1 MERSTMYIK
10 EDGNFESK
18 IIERVHRYQ
27 AISAKAAELTRES
40 YERYIVPAEL
50 YGKYDVKRGLRDADG
65 KGVVA
70 GLTTVSEISA
80 SREENGVR
88 VPAEG
93 KLIYRGIPIQE
104 LVNGFV
110 NSGRFGYEE
119 AVYLLL
125 TGELPTRTQLDE
137 FCQLLGEYQILPEKF
152 KSGVIMKMP
161 SDNIMSMMEKC
172 VLSLH
177 AVDPNPDD
185 TSIENVMRQSLE
197 LIARFPAMAV
207 YSYQAAQYFRQ
218 GASMVYHIPDPTK
231 TIAEN
236 FLTMLRPDGKYTEL
250 EARLLDLS
258 LVLHAEHGG
267 GNNSAFTVHVVTSS
281 GTDTYSA
288 IAAALGSLKG
298 PKHGGANLKVMEM
311 MEDLKANVPDWND
324 EEALT
329 EYLSKLLDKEAFD
342 RSGLIYGMG
351 HAVYSIS
358 DPRSEILKSYAEK
371 LSIEKNCHD
380 EYKLYTDVERIAK
393 ELITAKRKIFKGVC
407 ANIDL
412 YSGFVYKMLDIP
424 ADLYTPLFAIARIAG
439 WSAHRIEELINS
451 AKIIRP
457 SYLPARESREYI
469 PMEER

>member
-1 MERSTMYIK
+1 MYKENSSPIMEKLDAMTQQYRK
-10 EDGNFESK
+10 NAE
-18 IIERVHRYQ
+18 
-27 AISAKAAELTRES
+27 KAARIAGES
-40 YERYIVPAEL
+40 RERYSIPPEL
-50 YGKYDVKRGLRDADG
+50 YGVHDVKRGLRDADG

-70 GLTTVSEISA
+70 GLTTVSQVTA
-80 SREENGVR
+80 SRMENGVR
-88 VPAEG
+88 VPDEG
-93 KLIYRGIPIQE
+93 KLYYRGIRIQD
-104 LVNGFV
+104 LVDGFI
-110 NSGRFGYEE
+110 SRDRFGFEE
-119 AVYLLL
+119 IVYLLL
-125 TGELPTRTQLDE
+125 TGELPDEAQLDE
-137 FCQLLGEYQILPEKF
+137 FHEIMAEYQILPEKF
-152 KSGVIMKMP
+152 KSGIIMKMP

-207 YSYQAAQYFRQ
+207 YSYQASQYFRQ
-218 GASMVYHIPDPTK
+218 GESMVYHRPDPTK

-236 FLTMLRPDGKYTEL
+236 FLIMLRPDGQYTQL
-250 EARLLDLS
+250 EARLLDLA

-311 MEDLKANVPDWND
+311 FDDLKKNVPDWKD
-324 EEALT
+324 EAVLT
-329 EYLSKLLDKEAFD
+329 EYLRKLLDKEGFD

-351 HAVYSIS
+351 HAVYSVS
-358 DPRSEILKSYAEK
+358 DPRAEILKSYAEK
-371 LSIEKNCHD
+371 LSIEKGCHD
-380 EYKLYTDVERIAK
+380 EFQLYADVERIAK
-393 ELITAKRKIFKGVC
+393 ELITAKRKIYKGVC

-412 YSGFVYKMLDIP
+412 YSGFVYKMLGIP
-424 ADLYTPLFAIARIAG
+424 TDLYTPLFAIARIAG

-457 SYLPARESREYI
+457 AYLAIREPRDYV
-469 PMEER
+469 PMDER

>member
-1 MERSTMYIK
+1 MYK
-10 EDGNFESK
+10 ENSSPITEKLDAMAQQYRKNAE
-18 IIERVHRYQ
+18 
-27 AISAKAAELTRES
+27 KAARIAGES
-40 YERYIVPAEL
+40 RERYNIPPEL
-50 YGKYDVKRGLRDADG
+50 YGVHDVKRGLRDADG

-70 GLTTVSEISA
+70 GLTTVSQVTA
-80 SREENGVR
+80 SRMENGVR
-88 VPAEG
+88 VPDEG
-93 KLIYRGIPIQE
+93 KLYYRGIRIQD
-104 LVNGFV
+104 LVDGFI
-110 NSGRFGYEE
+110 SRDRFGFEE
-119 AVYLLL
+119 IVYLLL
-125 TGELPTRTQLDE
+125 TGELPDEAQLDE
-137 FCQLLGEYQILPEKF
+137 FHEIMSEYQILPEKF
-152 KSGVIMKMP
+152 KSGIIMKMP

-207 YSYQAAQYFRQ
+207 YSYQASQYFRQ
-218 GASMVYHIPDPTK
+218 GESMVYHRPDPTK

-236 FLTMLRPDGKYTEL
+236 FLIMLRPDGQYTQL
-250 EARLLDLS
+250 EARLLDLA

-311 MEDLKANVPDWND
+311 FDDLKKNVPDWKD
-324 EEALT
+324 EAVLT
-329 EYLSKLLDKEAFD
+329 EYLRKLLDKEGFD

-351 HAVYSIS
+351 HAVYSVS
-358 DPRSEILKSYAEK
+358 DPRAEILKSYAEK
-371 LSIEKNCHD
+371 LSIEKGCHD
-380 EYKLYTDVERIAK
+380 EFQLYADVERIAK
-393 ELITAKRKIFKGVC
+393 ELITAKRKIYKGVC

-412 YSGFVYKMLDIP
+412 YSGFVYKMLGIP
-424 ADLYTPLFAIARIAG
+424 TDLYTPLFAIARIAG

-457 SYLPARESREYI
+457 AYLAIREPRDYV
-469 PMEER
+469 PMDER

>member
-1 MERSTMYIK
+1 M
-10 EDGNFESK
+10 
-18 IIERVHRYQ
+18 
-27 AISAKAAELTRES
+27 
-40 YERYIVPAEL
+40 
-50 YGKYDVKRGLRDADG
+50 
-65 KGVVA
+65 
-70 GLTTVSEISA
+70 
-80 SREENGVR
+80 ENGVR
-88 VPAEG
+88 VPDEG
-93 KLIYRGIPIQE
+93 KLYYRGIRIQD
-104 LVNGFV
+104 LVDGFI
-110 NSGRFGYEE
+110 SRDRFGFEE
-119 AVYLLL
+119 IVYLLL
-125 TGELPTRTQLDE
+125 TGELPDEAQLDE
-137 FCQLLGEYQILPEKF
+137 FHEIMSEYQILPEKF
-152 KSGVIMKMP
+152 KSGIIMKMP

-207 YSYQAAQYFRQ
+207 YSYQASQYFRQ
-218 GASMVYHIPDPTK
+218 GESMVYHRPDPTK

-236 FLTMLRPDGKYTEL
+236 FLIMLRPDGQYTQL
-250 EARLLDLS
+250 EARLLDLA

-311 MEDLKANVPDWND
+311 FDDLKKNVPDWKD
-324 EEALT
+324 EAVLT
-329 EYLSKLLDKEAFD
+329 EYLRKLLDKEGFD

-351 HAVYSIS
+351 HAVYSVS
-358 DPRSEILKSYAEK
+358 DPRAEILKSYAEK
-371 LSIEKNCHD
+371 LSIEKGCHD
-380 EYKLYTDVERIAK
+380 EFQLYADVERIAK
-393 ELITAKRKIFKGVC
+393 ELITAKRKIYKGVC

-412 YSGFVYKMLDIP
+412 YSGFVYKMLGIP
-424 ADLYTPLFAIARIAG
+424 TDLYTPLFAIARIAG

-457 SYLPARESREYI
+457 AYLAIREPRDYV
-469 PMEER
+469 PMDER

>member
-1 MERSTMYIK
+1 MYEK
-10 EDGNFESK
+10 ELVSASPQLNAL
-18 IIERVHRYQ
+18 VHRYEETV
-27 AISAKAAELTRES
+27 AKTAQIACQS
-40 YERYIVPAEL
+40 VPNYQIPGEL

-70 GLTTVSEISA
+70 GLTTVSQVTA

-88 VPAEG
+88 IPEEG
-93 KLIYRGIPIQE
+93 KLLYRGIQIQD
-104 LVNGFV
+104 LVSGFIAQD
-110 NSGRFGYEE
+110 RFGFEE
-119 AVYLLL
+119 IVYLLL
-125 TGELPTRTQLDE
+125 TGDLPTKEQLADFHE
-137 FCQLLGEYQILPEKF
+137 LLAGYQILPSKF

-185 TSIENVMRQSLE
+185 TSIENVMRQCLE
-197 LIARFPAMAV
+197 LIARFPSMAV

-218 GASMVYHIPDPTK
+218 GESMVYHRPDPEK

-236 FLTMLRPDGKYTEL
+236 FLMMLRPDGQYTRL
-250 EARLLDLS
+250 EARLLDLA

-311 MEDLKANVPDWND
+311 FNDLKQHVPDWED
-324 EEALT
+324 EDALRA
-329 EYLSKLLDKEAFD
+329 YLSGLLDKEGFD

-351 HAVYSIS
+351 HAIYSIS
-358 DPRSEILKSYAEK
+358 DPRAEILKKFAEE
-371 LSIEKNCHD
+371 LSVEKNCHD
-380 EYKLYTDVERIAK
+380 EFMLYTNVERISK
-393 ELITAKRKIFKGVC
+393 ELIAQKRKIYKGVC
-407 ANIDL
+407 ANVDF
-412 YSGFVYKMLDIP
+412 YSGFVYRMLNIP
-424 ADLYTPLFAIARIAG
+424 TDLFTPLFAIARIAG
-439 WSAHRIEELINS
+439 WSAHRMEELIN
-451 AKIIRP
+451 ATKIIRP
-457 SYLPARESREYI
+457 SYLPVSQPRAYTRMDQRGV
-469 PMEER
+469 

>member
-1 MERSTMYIK
+1 MYK
-10 EDGNFESK
+10 ENSSPITEKLDAMAQQYKKNSE
-18 IIERVHRYQ
+18 
-27 AISAKAAELTRES
+27 KAARIAGES
-40 YERYIVPAEL
+40 RERYHIPPEL
-50 YGKYDVKRGLRDADG
+50 YGVHDVKRGLRDADG

-70 GLTTVSEISA
+70 GLTTVSQVTA
-80 SREENGVR
+80 SRMENGVR
-88 VPAEG
+88 VPEEG
-93 KLIYRGIPIQE
+93 KLYYRGIRIQD
-104 LVNGFV
+104 LVDGFI
-110 NSGRFGYEE
+110 SRDRFGFEE
-119 AVYLLL
+119 IVYLLL
-125 TGELPTRTQLDE
+125 TGELPDEAQLGE
-137 FCQLLGEYQILPEKF
+137 FHEIMAEYQILPEKF
-152 KSGVIMKMP
+152 KSGIIMKMP

-207 YSYQAAQYFRQ
+207 YSYQASQYFRQ
-218 GASMVYHIPDPTK
+218 GESMVYHRPDPTK

-236 FLTMLRPDGKYTEL
+236 FLIMLRPDGQYTQL
-250 EARLLDLS
+250 EARLLDLA

-311 MEDLKANVPDWND
+311 FDDLKANVPDWKD
-324 EEALT
+324 EAVLT
-329 EYLSKLLDKEAFD
+329 EYLRKLLDKEGFD

-358 DPRSEILKSYAEK
+358 DPRAEILKSYAEK
-371 LSIEKNCHD
+371 LSIEKGCHD
-380 EYKLYTDVERIAK
+380 EFQLYADVERIAK
-393 ELITAKRKIFKGVC
+393 ELITSKRKIYKGVC

-412 YSGFVYKMLDIP
+412 YSGFVYKMLGIP
-424 ADLYTPLFAIARIAG
+424 TDLYTPLFAIARIAG

-457 SYLPARESREYI
+457 AYLAIREPRDYV
-469 PMEER
+469 PMDER

>member
-1 MERSTMYIK
+1 MYKENSSPIMEKLDAMTQQYRK
-10 EDGNFESK
+10 NAE
-18 IIERVHRYQ
+18 
-27 AISAKAAELTRES
+27 KAARIAGES
-40 YERYIVPAEL
+40 RERYNIPPEL
-50 YGKYDVKRGLRDADG
+50 YGVHDVKRGLRDADG

-70 GLTTVSEISA
+70 GLTTVSQVTA
-80 SREENGVR
+80 SRMENGVR
-88 VPAEG
+88 VPDEG
-93 KLIYRGIPIQE
+93 KLYYRGIRIQD
-104 LVNGFV
+104 LVDGFI
-110 NSGRFGYEE
+110 SRDRFGFEE
-119 AVYLLL
+119 IVYLLL
-125 TGELPTRTQLDE
+125 TGELPDEAQLDE
-137 FCQLLGEYQILPEKF
+137 FHEIMAEYQILPERF
-152 KSGVIMKMP
+152 KSGIIMKMP

-207 YSYQAAQYFRQ
+207 YSYQASQYFRQ
-218 GASMVYHIPDPTK
+218 GESMVYHRPDPTK

-236 FLTMLRPDGKYTEL
+236 FLIMLRPDGQYTQL
-250 EARLLDLS
+250 EARLLDLA

-311 MEDLKANVPDWND
+311 FDDLKKNVPDWKD
-324 EEALT
+324 EAVLT
-329 EYLSKLLDKEAFD
+329 EYLRKLLDKKGFD

-351 HAVYSIS
+351 HAVYSVS
-358 DPRSEILKSYAEK
+358 DPRAEILKSYAEK
-371 LSIEKNCHD
+371 LSIEKGCHD
-380 EYKLYTDVERIAK
+380 EFQLYADVERIAK
-393 ELITAKRKIFKGVC
+393 ELITAKRKIYKGVC

-412 YSGFVYKMLDIP
+412 YSGFVYKMLGIP
-424 ADLYTPLFAIARIAG
+424 TDLYTPLFAIARIAG

-457 SYLPARESREYI
+457 AYLAIREPRDYV
-469 PMEER
+469 PMDER

>member
-1 MERSTMYIK
+1 MAQLYNKNSENAARIA
-10 EDGNFESK
+10 GESK
-18 IIERVHRYQ
+18 
-27 AISAKAAELTRES
+27 
-40 YERYIVPAEL
+40 ERYRIPPEL
-50 YGKYDVKRGLRDADG
+50 YGVYDVKRGLRDADG

-70 GLTTVSEISA
+70 GLTTVSQVTA
-80 SREENGVR
+80 SRMENGVR
-88 VPAEG
+88 VPEEG
-93 KLIYRGIPIQE
+93 KLYYRGIRIQD
-104 LVNGFV
+104 LVDGFV
-110 NSGRFGYEE
+110 SRDRFGFEE
-119 AVYLLL
+119 IVYLLL
-125 TGELPTRTQLDE
+125 TGELPDEAQLGE
-137 FCQLLGEYQILPEKF
+137 FHEIMAEYQILPEKF
-152 KSGVIMKMP
+152 KSGIIMKMP

-207 YSYQAAQYFRQ
+207 YSYQASQYFRQ
-218 GASMVYHIPDPTK
+218 GESMVYHRPDPTK

-236 FLTMLRPDGKYTEL
+236 FLIMLRPDGQYTQL
-250 EARLLDLS
+250 EARLLDLA

-311 MEDLKANVPDWND
+311 FDDLKKNVPDWKD
-324 EEALT
+324 EAVLT
-329 EYLSKLLDKEAFD
+329 EYLRKLLDKEGFD

-351 HAVYSIS
+351 HAIYSVS
-358 DPRSEILKSYAEK
+358 DPRAEILKSYAEK
-371 LSIEKNCHD
+371 LSIENGCHD
-380 EYKLYTDVERIAK
+380 EFQLYADVERIAK
-393 ELITAKRKIFKGVC
+393 ELISAKRKIYKGVC

-412 YSGFVYKMLDIP
+412 YSGFVYKMLGIP
-424 ADLYTPLFAIARIAG
+424 TDLYTPLFAIARIAG

-457 SYLPARESREYI
+457 AYLAIREPRDYV
-469 PMEER
+469 PMDER

>member
-1 MERSTMYIK
+1 MYEK
-10 EDGNFESK
+10 ELVSASPQLNAL
-18 IIERVHRYQ
+18 VHRYEETV
-27 AISAKAAELTRES
+27 AKTAQIARQS
-40 YERYIVPAEL
+40 VPNYQIPGEL

-70 GLTTVSEISA
+70 GLTTVSQVTA

-88 VPAEG
+88 IPEEG
-93 KLIYRGIPIQE
+93 KLLYRGIQIQD
-104 LVNGFV
+104 LVSGFIAQD
-110 NSGRFGYEE
+110 RFGFEE
-119 AVYLLL
+119 IVYLLL
-125 TGELPTRTQLDE
+125 TGDLPTKEQLADFHE
-137 FCQLLGEYQILPEKF
+137 LLAGYQILPGKF

-185 TSIENVMRQSLE
+185 TSIENVMRQCLE
-197 LIARFPAMAV
+197 LIARFPSMAV

-218 GASMVYHIPDPTK
+218 GESMVYHRPDPEK

-236 FLTMLRPDGKYTEL
+236 FLMMLRPDGQYTKL
-250 EARLLDLS
+250 EARLLDLA

-311 MEDLKANVPDWND
+311 FNDLKQHVPDWED
-324 EEALT
+324 EDALRA
-329 EYLSKLLDKEAFD
+329 YLSGLLDKEGFD

-351 HAVYSIS
+351 HAIYSIS
-358 DPRSEILKSYAEK
+358 DPRAEILKKFAEE
-371 LSIEKNCHD
+371 LSVEKNCHD
-380 EYKLYTDVERIAK
+380 EFMLYTNVERISK
-393 ELITAKRKIFKGVC
+393 ELIAQKRKIYKGVC
-407 ANIDL
+407 ANVDF
-412 YSGFVYKMLDIP
+412 YSGFVYRMLNIP
-424 ADLYTPLFAIARIAG
+424 TDLFTPLFAIARIAG
-439 WSAHRIEELINS
+439 WSAHRMEELIN
-451 AKIIRP
+451 ATKIIRP
-457 SYLPARESREYI
+457 SYLPVSQPRAYTRMDQRGV
-469 PMEER
+469 

>member
-1 MERSTMYIK
+1 MYKENSSPIMEKLDAMTQQYRK
-10 EDGNFESK
+10 NAE
-18 IIERVHRYQ
+18 
-27 AISAKAAELTRES
+27 KAARIAGES
-40 YERYIVPAEL
+40 RERYSIPPEL
-50 YGKYDVKRGLRDADG
+50 YGVHDVKRGLRDADG

-70 GLTTVSEISA
+70 GLTTVSQVTA
-80 SREENGVR
+80 SRMENGVR
-88 VPAEG
+88 VPDEG
-93 KLIYRGIPIQE
+93 KLYYRGIRIQD
-104 LVNGFV
+104 LVDGFI
-110 NSGRFGYEE
+110 SRDRFGFEE
-119 AVYLLL
+119 IVYLLL
-125 TGELPTRTQLDE
+125 TGELPGKAQLDE
-137 FCQLLGEYQILPEKF
+137 FHEIMSEYQILPEKF
-152 KSGVIMKMP
+152 KSGIIMKMP

-207 YSYQAAQYFRQ
+207 YSYQASQYFRQ
-218 GASMVYHIPDPTK
+218 GESMVYHRPDPTK

-236 FLTMLRPDGKYTEL
+236 FLIMLRPDGQYTQL
-250 EARLLDLS
+250 EARLLDLA

-311 MEDLKANVPDWND
+311 FDDLKKNVPDWKD
-324 EEALT
+324 EAVLT
-329 EYLSKLLDKEAFD
+329 EYLRKLLDKEGFD

-351 HAVYSIS
+351 HAVYSVS
-358 DPRSEILKSYAEK
+358 DPRAEILKSYAEK
-371 LSIEKNCHD
+371 LSIEKGCHD
-380 EYKLYTDVERIAK
+380 EFQLYADVERIAK
-393 ELITAKRKIFKGVC
+393 ELITAKRKIYKGVC

-412 YSGFVYKMLDIP
+412 YSGFVYKMLGIP
-424 ADLYTPLFAIARIAG
+424 TDLYTPLFAIARIAG

-457 SYLPARESREYI
+457 AYLAIREPRDYV
-469 PMEER
+469 PMDER

>member
-1 MERSTMYIK
+1 MYKENSSPIMEKLDAMTQQYRK
-10 EDGNFESK
+10 NAE
-18 IIERVHRYQ
+18 
-27 AISAKAAELTRES
+27 KAARIAGES
-40 YERYIVPAEL
+40 RERYSIPPEL
-50 YGKYDVKRGLRDADG
+50 YGVHDVKRGLRDADG

-70 GLTTVSEISA
+70 GLTTVSQVTA
-80 SREENGVR
+80 SRMENGVR
-88 VPAEG
+88 VPDEG
-93 KLIYRGIPIQE
+93 KLYYRGIRIQD
-104 LVNGFV
+104 LVDGFI
-110 NSGRFGYEE
+110 SRDRFGFEE
-119 AVYLLL
+119 IVYLLL
-125 TGELPTRTQLDE
+125 TGELPDEAQLDE
-137 FCQLLGEYQILPEKF
+137 FHEIMSEYQILPEKF
-152 KSGVIMKMP
+152 KSGIIMKMP

-207 YSYQAAQYFRQ
+207 YSYQASQYFRQ
-218 GASMVYHIPDPTK
+218 GESMVYHRPDPTK

-236 FLTMLRPDGKYTEL
+236 FLIMLRPDGQYTQL
-250 EARLLDLS
+250 EARLLDLA

-311 MEDLKANVPDWND
+311 FDDLKKNVPDWKD
-324 EEALT
+324 EAVLT
-329 EYLSKLLDKEAFD
+329 EYLRKLLDKEGFD

-351 HAVYSIS
+351 HAVYSVS
-358 DPRSEILKSYAEK
+358 DPRAEILKSYAEK
-371 LSIEKNCHD
+371 LSIEKGCHD
-380 EYKLYTDVERIAK
+380 EFQLYADVERIAK
-393 ELITAKRKIFKGVC
+393 ELITAKRKIYKGVC

-412 YSGFVYKMLDIP
+412 YSGFVYKMLGIP
-424 ADLYTPLFAIARIAG
+424 TDLYTPLFAIARIAG

-457 SYLPARESREYI
+457 AYLAIREPRDYV
-469 PMEER
+469 PMDER

>member
-1 MERSTMYIK
+1 MYREKNDIL
-10 EDGNFESK
+10 ESK
-18 IIERVHRYQ
+18 VTEFVQRHET
-27 AISAKAAELTRES
+27 ISAKAAELAKES
-40 YERYIVPAEL
+40 YERYQIPLEL

-70 GLTTVSEISA
+70 GLTTVSQVSA

-88 VPAEG
+88 IPTEG
-93 KLIYRGIPIQE
+93 KLIYRGIPIEE
-104 LVNGFV
+104 LVQGFIDEGR
-110 NSGRFGYEE
+110 SGFEE
-119 AVYLLL
+119 TVYLLL
-125 TGELPTRTQLDE
+125 TGELPKKEQLDD
-137 FCQLLGEYQILPEKF
+137 FSALLGEYQILPEKF

-177 AVDPNPDD
+177 ATDPNPDD

-207 YSYQAAQYFRQ
+207 YSYQAVQYFRQ
-218 GASMVYHIPDPTK
+218 GASMVYHRPDPTK

-236 FLTMLRPDGKYTEL
+236 FLIMLRPDGKYTEL
-250 EARLLDLS
+250 EAKLLDLA

-311 MEDLKANVPDWND
+311 FEDLKKNVPDWKD
-324 EEALT
+324 EAVLT
-329 EYLSKLLDKEAFD
+329 EYLRKLLDKEGFD

-351 HAVYSIS
+351 HAIYSMS
-358 DPRSEILKSYAEK
+358 DPRAEILKAYAEK
-371 LSIEKNCHD
+371 LSIEKDCHD
-380 EYKLYTDVERIAK
+380 EFQLYADVERIAK
-393 ELITAKRKIFKGVC
+393 ELITAKRKIYKGVC
-407 ANIDL
+407 ANVDL

-424 ADLYTPLFAIARIAG
+424 TDLYTPLFAIARIAG
-439 WSAHRIEELINS
+439 WSAHRIEELIN
-451 AKIIRP
+451 ANKIIRP
-457 SYLPARESREYI
+457 AYLPVRGQRDYT

>member
-1 MERSTMYIK
+1 MYKENSSPIMEKLDAMAQQYRK
-10 EDGNFESK
+10 NAE
-18 IIERVHRYQ
+18 
-27 AISAKAAELTRES
+27 KAARIAGES
-40 YERYIVPAEL
+40 RERYNIPPEL
-50 YGKYDVKRGLRDADG
+50 YGVHDVKRGLRDADG

-70 GLTTVSEISA
+70 GLTTVSQVTA
-80 SREENGVR
+80 SRMENGVR
-88 VPAEG
+88 VPDEG
-93 KLIYRGIPIQE
+93 KLYYRGIRIQD
-104 LVNGFV
+104 LVDGFI
-110 NSGRFGYEE
+110 SRDRFGFEE
-119 AVYLLL
+119 IVYLLL
-125 TGELPTRTQLDE
+125 TGELPDEAQLDE
-137 FCQLLGEYQILPEKF
+137 FHEIMAEYQILPEKF
-152 KSGVIMKMP
+152 KSGIIMKMP

-207 YSYQAAQYFRQ
+207 YSYQASQYFRQ
-218 GASMVYHIPDPTK
+218 GESMVYHRPDPTK

-236 FLTMLRPDGKYTEL
+236 FLIMLRPDGQYTQL
-250 EARLLDLS
+250 EARLLDLA

-311 MEDLKANVPDWND
+311 FDDLKKNVPDWKD
-324 EEALT
+324 EAVLT
-329 EYLSKLLDKEAFD
+329 EYLRKLLDKEGFD

-351 HAVYSIS
+351 HAVYSVS
-358 DPRSEILKSYAEK
+358 DPRAEILKSYAEK
-371 LSIEKNCHD
+371 LSIEKGCHD
-380 EYKLYTDVERIAK
+380 EFQLYADVERIAK
-393 ELITAKRKIFKGVC
+393 ELITAKRKIYKGVC

-412 YSGFVYKMLDIP
+412 YSGFVYKMLGIP
-424 ADLYTPLFAIARIAG
+424 TDLYTPLFAIARIAG

-457 SYLPARESREYI
+457 AYLAIREPRDYV
-469 PMEER
+469 PMDER